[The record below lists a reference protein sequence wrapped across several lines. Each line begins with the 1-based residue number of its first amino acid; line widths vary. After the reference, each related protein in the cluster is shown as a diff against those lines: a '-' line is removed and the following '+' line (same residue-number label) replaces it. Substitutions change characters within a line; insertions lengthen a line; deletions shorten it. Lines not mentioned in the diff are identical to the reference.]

1 MLCITMMENGFLLDQ
16 ENMSMTCTLL
26 YCITC
31 SFYAVE
37 GGNLYCQLCFVNTAS
52 QYMIQYVLWVTV

>member
-1 MLCITMMENGFLLDQ
+1 MMENGFLLDQ
-16 ENMSMTCTLL
+16 ENTSMTCT
-26 YCITC
+26 YITEC

-52 QYMIQYVLWVTV
+52 QYMIRVTV